1 MGNTVVKKVSP
12 SSSLDNFNIQNKP
25 TYNNIHKKNTPVKY
39 VTCLD
44 VTSENI
50 DENIYEK
57 SIKFNNVPL
66 FIECPNCNTH
76 VNYVCFHTWKHDSK
90 SRKCLHCKCSKMYRD
105 SE

>member
-1 MGNTVVKKVSP
+1 MGNTLVKKVSP
-12 SSSLDNFNIQNKP
+12 SPSLDNFDIQNKVL
-25 TYNNIHKKNTPVKY
+25 YINNNEKKTPVKY

-44 VTSENI
+44 ITSENI
-50 DENIYEK
+50 DEK
-57 SIKFNNVPL
+57 SININNAPL

-90 SRKCLHCKCSKMYRD
+90 SRKCLHCKCSRMYRD

>member
-12 SSSLDNFNIQNKP
+12 SSSLDNFYIQNNVHD
-25 TYNNIHKKNTPVKY
+25 YNRQKNTPVKY

-50 DENIYEK
+50 DEN
-57 SIKFNNVPL
+57 SIKNNDVPL
-66 FIECPNCNTH
+66 FIECPNCHTH

-90 SRKCLHCKCSKMYRD
+90 SKKCLHCRCLKRHRD

>member
-12 SSSLDNFNIQNKP
+12 SPSLDNFYIQNNVHDYKRQ
-25 TYNNIHKKNTPVKY
+25 KNTPVKY

-50 DENIYEK
+50 DEN
-57 SIKFNNVPL
+57 SIKNNDIPL
-66 FIECPNCNTH
+66 FIECPNCHTH

-90 SRKCLHCKCSKMYRD
+90 SKKCLHCKYVKRHRD

>member
-12 SSSLDNFNIQNKP
+12 SSSLDNFNIQNNVHD
-25 TYNNIHKKNTPVKY
+25 YNRQKNTPVKY

-50 DENIYEK
+50 DEN
-57 SIKFNNVPL
+57 SIKNNDVPL
-66 FIECPNCNTH
+66 FIECPNCHTH

-90 SRKCLHCKCSKMYRD
+90 SKKCLHCRCLKRHRD

>member
-12 SSSLDNFNIQNKP
+12 SSSLDNFNIQNKEV
-25 TYNNIHKKNTPVKY
+25 YINNHKKNTPVKY

-44 VTSENI
+44 ITSEN
-50 DENIYEK
+50 
-57 SIKFNNVPL
+57 L

-76 VNYVCFHTWKHDSK
+76 VKYVCFHTWKHDSK
-90 SRKCLHCKCSKMYRD
+90 SRKCLHCKCSRMYRD